1 MSSTF
6 DLPEFNISEI
16 VESLTGIIFA
26 PVILPVASAVKQPV
40 VQTAIKG
47 GIVMSER
54 CKEAVAEAVEIWE
67 NVAAEVNYDL
77 IQERREKSNSP
88 YSNDG
93 KSQVTKDL
101 MNLMS
106 DLNADVGRMTD
117 GVADLRLLVPLAL
130 GVLAMRQLLEQGLDF
145 EDIPWYTLAWYAFD
159 AFIKFNNSREL
170 QLPNLTID

>member
-26 PVILPVASAVKQPV
+26 PVIIPVASAVKQPV
-40 VQTAIKG
+40 VQAAIKG
-47 GIVMSER
+47 GIAMSER

-77 IQERREKSNSP
+77 IQERREKSNSEAAQT
-88 YSNDG
+88 YLDDG
-93 KSQVTKDL
+93 KSQAARDL
-101 MNLMS
+101 INLIS
-106 DLNADVGRMTD
+106 DLNTDVAKITN
-117 GVADLRLLVPLAL
+117 GVADLRLLLPLGLAI
-130 GVLAMRQLLEQGLDF
+130 LAMRQLLEQGLEF

-159 AFIKFNNSREL
+159 AFIKLNKYSE
-170 QLPNLTID
+170 